1 LINFNT
7 RNQRVFP
14 WLRAKAQL
22 RLMRLQQGDPLR
34 IHLVDLRKGML
45 AGSDMQIR
53 LMR

>member
-1 LINFNT
+1 LIDFIK

-14 WLRAKAQL
+14 WLRAKAKL

-34 IHLVDLRKGML
+34 IRLVDLRKRML